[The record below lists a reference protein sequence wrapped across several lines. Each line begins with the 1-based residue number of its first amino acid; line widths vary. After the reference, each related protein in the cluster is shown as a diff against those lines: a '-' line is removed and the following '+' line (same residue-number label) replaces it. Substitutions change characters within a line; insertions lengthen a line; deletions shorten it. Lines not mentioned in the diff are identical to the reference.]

1 MNDEVRSQKDKGTN
15 EGAKRVD
22 SALDFLLT
30 PQQNAIPIPAPVQ
43 TQSRFRLFLY
53 FGGVFLVTLSIL
65 HMLWWRAP
73 REFPAEA
80 QIGVPKGMT
89 IGNVSK
95 LLAEKDIVRSPF
107 WFKAWSVL
115 LGGKTGLK
123 AGEYYFSEPIS
134 VAGLAWRLSRG
145 IEQRKI
151 VRVTVP
157 EGLSNKR
164 IAEIFSNA
172 LSDFDAKRFQE
183 LSTRKEGYLFPDTYI
198 FPAGAT
204 EEDVIKEMEEN
215 FAKRILPLQT
225 QIRDFKR
232 PLKDVLIMASLVEGE
247 VRTTETRRQVS
258 GILWKRL
265 QLGMPLQVDAVFP
278 YIIGKNT
285 FEVTTDDLKI
295 DSPYNT
301 YLYVGLPPGP
311 INNPG
316 LDAITAAITP
326 TPSNFLYYLTDL
338 AGQIHYAATHAEHLI
353 NRAKY
358 LGK

>member
-1 MNDEVRSQKDKGTN
+1 LE
-15 EGAKRVD
+15 
-22 SALDFLLT
+22 
-30 PQQNAIPIPAPVQ
+30 AI
-43 TQSRFRLFLY
+43 
-53 FGGVFLVTLSIL
+53 
-65 HMLWWRAP
+65 
-73 REFPAEA
+73 
-80 QIGVPKGMT
+80 K
-89 IGNVSK
+89 
-95 LLAEKDIVRSPF
+95 
-107 WFKAWSVL
+107 
-115 LGGKTGLK
+115 
-123 AGEYYFSEPIS
+123 
-134 VAGLAWRLSRG
+134 
-145 IEQRKI
+145 
-151 VRVTVP
+151 
-157 EGLSNKR
+157 
-164 IAEIFSNA
+164 
-172 LSDFDAKRFQE
+172 
-183 LSTRKEGYLFPDTYI
+183 KEGYLFPDTYI